1 MGEIKNALYAAGA
14 EAKYDEKVKRL
25 LGNKTILAHIL
36 VRTVDEFQGMEPEEV
51 EPFIEGEPLISVVA
65 VEPGLTNMADRKS
78 VGGGKSAHDGKPA
91 DSRSSGQRITGM
103 NTESTE
109 IGEGLVRFDIIFYV
123 RMPSAGGGTDGV
135 SQMIVNLE
143 AQKDVPS
150 GYCLMNRA
158 VYYVCRMVSS
168 QKERDFVGMN
178 YDDIKRVFS
187 IWIYLG
193 MKENVLNHVH
203 LAEDSLLGGYHPEA
217 GLDLLNIVLIG
228 LAEECPKKDRK
239 GYELHR
245 LLNTMLSVELPA
257 AQKVKIM
264 ETEYHIKIDDR
275 MREDVSEMCNL
286 GQGVF
291 EAGEACGEA
300 RGIALGEARG
310 VAKSEER
317 IILSMRKKGYPLEQI
332 AAIMEKT
339 VEEVKAV
346 IEKKE
351 KKTLV

>member
-1 MGEIKNALYAAGA
+1 M
-14 EAKYDEKVKRL
+14 
-25 LGNKTILAHIL
+25 
-36 VRTVDEFQGMEPEEV
+36 
-51 EPFIEGEPLISVVA
+51 ISVV
-65 VEPGLTNMADRKS
+65 PIDQGLTNIVDRKS
-78 VGGGKSAHDGKPA
+78 VGGGKSAYDEKPVN
-91 DSRSSGQRITGM
+91 SRSSGQRIIGM

-123 RMPSAGGGTDGV
+123 RMPSAGGRTDGV

-143 AQKDVPS
+143 AQKDIPS
-150 GYCLMNRA
+150 GYHLMNRA

-203 LAEDSLLGGYHPEA
+203 MTEDHLLGVYHSEA

-228 LAEECPKKDRK
+228 LAEQCPDKDRK

-245 LLNTMLSVELPA
+245 LLNTLLSVELSA

-264 ETEYHIKIDDR
+264 ETEYHIKINDR

-291 EAGEACGEA
+291 EAGEA
-300 RGIALGEARG
+300 RGIALGEARGEARG

-317 IILSMRKKGYPLEQI
+317 IILSMREKGYPLEQI
-332 AAIMEKT
+332 AAVMEKT
-339 VEEVKAV
+339 VEEVEAV
-346 IEKKE
+346 IEKSV
-351 KKTLV
+351 KKTLAW